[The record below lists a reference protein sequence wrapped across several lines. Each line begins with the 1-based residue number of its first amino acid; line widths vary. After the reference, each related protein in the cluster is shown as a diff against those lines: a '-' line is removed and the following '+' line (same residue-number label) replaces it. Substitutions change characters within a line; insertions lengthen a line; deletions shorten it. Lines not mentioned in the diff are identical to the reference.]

1 MSARCRPSSRRR
13 SAAVGILAVS
23 SLAVAAAPAAAE
35 TLFDATQSPLIVQGK
50 ACVGLDCASGDV
62 PGMALGLKNPDTPGI
77 RLEQTG
83 NGGYTPFT
91 WDVAGNEANF
101 FVRDLTNGS
110 KLPFRIRPGA
120 PTSSLDIAASGNVG
134 IGTSVPTASL
144 DVARADGTA
153 RLLVRES
160 STTTGARTLGE
171 LSNNGPVGLRLA
183 DTGASSAWQLGT
195 DAASGF
201 ALSSTLGGT
210 DRTALR
216 IDPRG
221 TLSAAGALQQAIDP
235 AEQSGV
241 ETVDPNAVLEA
252 IEALPIE
259 RFSYAGDP
267 SGAEHLSP
275 AGAAF
280 RSALDVGDDDKAIAP
295 GDVATAALAGVR
307 ALAARPAGE
316 DERVPTLVADL
327 ARLKDGTSAADAR
340 LTGLATSFETRFKQ
354 LDGRIGAIDARTA
367 EQAKRFAQQT
377 ATLTTRVASLRK
389 SRSTMTGRIRKLE
402 RAKRAQDRRNASL
415 AATNAAL
422 RQRLAKI
429 EAAVAKLK

>member
-1 MSARCRPSSRRR
+1 MSASCSPSSRRR
-13 SAAVGILAVS
+13 AAAVGVLAVS

-62 PGMALGLKNPDTPGI
+62 PGLALGLKNPDTPGI

-83 NGGYTPFT
+83 NGGYAPFT

-101 FVRDLTNGS
+101 FVRDLTNG

-120 PTSSLDIAASGNVG
+120 PTSSLDVAAGGNVG
-134 IGTSVPTASL
+134 IGTSGPTASL
-144 DVARADGTA
+144 DVARTDGTA

-221 TLSAAGALQQAIDP
+221 TLSAAGALQQAVDP

-241 ETVDPNAVLEA
+241 ETVDPNAVLAA

-280 RSALDVGDDDKAIAP
+280 RSALDVGDDDEAIAP

-307 ALAARPAGE
+307 ALAARPADE
-316 DERVPTLVADL
+316 DERVPALVADA
-327 ARLKDGTSAADAR
+327 ARLKDGASATGER
-340 LTGLATSFETRFKQ
+340 LAGLATSFDTLSKQ
-354 LDGRIGAIDARTA
+354 LEARVDALDARTVA
-367 EQAKRFAQQT
+367 QAKRFEQQT
-377 ATLTTRVASLRK
+377 ATLATRVSSLRK
-389 SRSTMTGRIRKLE
+389 SRSTMIGRIRKLE

-415 AATNAAL
+415 ATTNASL